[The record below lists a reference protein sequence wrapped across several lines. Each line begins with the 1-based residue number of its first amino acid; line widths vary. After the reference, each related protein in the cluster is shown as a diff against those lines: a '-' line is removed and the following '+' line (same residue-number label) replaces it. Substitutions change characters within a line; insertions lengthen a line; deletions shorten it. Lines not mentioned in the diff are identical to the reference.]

1 MAALVARIVP
11 LPPLRGRA
19 WLLVERNVM
28 VYRHD
33 WLVLVSGFF
42 EPLFYLL
49 AIGVGI
55 SQLVR
60 GFEVDGQLVNYPTFI
75 APAMLASS
83 AMNGAIADTTY
94 NLFFKLKY
102 AKLYDVVL
110 ATPMRPRDVASGEV
124 IWALI
129 RCGLYAAAF
138 LVTMLVMGLLASWWA
153 VLALPGAVLVGF
165 AFASVGMAGTTYMRS
180 WQDFEFVSLAILPM
194 FLLSATFFPLSAY
207 PPAGQLLVQLTPLYH
222 GVVLLRSLTLGTL
235 SWDLL
240 VSVGYLVVMA
250 VVGLWLASRR
260 IGRILLK

>member
-1 MAALVARIVP
+1 
-11 LPPLRGRA
+11 
-19 WLLVERNVM
+19 LVERNLM

-55 SQLVR
+55 SQLVD
-60 GFEVDGQLVNYPTFI
+60 GFVVDGRLVSYPAFI

-102 AKLYDVVL
+102 SKLYDAVL
-110 ATPMRPRDVASGEV
+110 ATPMRPWDVAAGEV

-129 RCGLYAAAF
+129 RGGLYAAAF

-207 PPAGQLLVQLTPLYH
+207 PPVGQFLVQLTPLYH
-222 GVVLLRSLTLGTL
+222 GVVLLRSLTLGSL
-235 SWDLL
+235 SWGLL
-240 VSVGYLVVMA
+240 VSVGYLAAMA
-250 VVGLWLASRR
+250 VAGLWLASRR
-260 IGRILLK
+260 IGRVLLE

>member
-60 GFEVDGQLVNYPTFI
+60 GFEVDGQLVSYPTFI

-110 ATPMRPRDVASGEV
+110 ATPMRPQDVASGEV

-138 LVTMLVMGLLASWWA
+138 LLTMLVMGLLASWWS

-240 VSVGYLVVMA
+240 LSVGYLAVMA
-250 VVGLWLASRR
+250 LVGLWLASRR
-260 IGRILLK
+260 IGRVLLK

>member
-1 MAALVARIVP
+1 MAALVLRMVP
-11 LPPLRGRA
+11 LPPPRGRA
-19 WLLVERNVM
+19 WLLVERNLM

-55 SQLVR
+55 SQLVD
-60 GFEVDGQLVNYPTFI
+60 GFVVDGRLVSYPAFI

-102 AKLYDVVL
+102 SKLYDAVL
-110 ATPMRPRDVASGEV
+110 ATPIRPWDVAAGEV

-129 RCGLYAAAF
+129 RGGLYAAAF
-138 LVTMLVMGLLASWWA
+138 IVTMLVMGLLASWWA
-153 VLALPGAVLVGF
+153 VLALPAAILVGF

-207 PPAGQLLVQLTPLYH
+207 PPVGQFLVQLTPLYH
-222 GVVLLRSLTLGTL
+222 GVVLVRSLTLGSL

-240 VSVGYLVVMA
+240 VSVGYLVAMA
-250 VVGLWLASRR
+250 VAGLWLASRR
-260 IGRILLK
+260 IGHVLLK

>member
-1 MAALVARIVP
+1 MAALVARVLP
-11 LPPLRGRA
+11 LPPPRGRS
-19 WLLVERNVM
+19 WLLVERNLM

-55 SQLVR
+55 SQLVS
-60 GFEVDGQLVNYPTFI
+60 GFTVDGRLVSYPAFI

-102 AKLYDVVL
+102 SKLYDAVL
-110 ATPMRPRDVASGEV
+110 ATPMRPWDVAAGEV

-129 RCGLYAAAF
+129 RGGLYAAAF
-138 LVTMLVMGLLASWWA
+138 LVTMLAMGLLASWWA

-207 PPAGQLLVQLTPLYH
+207 PPVGQFLVQLTPLYH
-222 GVVLLRSLTLGTL
+222 GVVLLRSLTLGSL
-235 SWDLL
+235 SWGLL
-240 VSVGYLVVMA
+240 VSVGYLAAMA
-250 VVGLWLASRR
+250 VAGLWLASRR
-260 IGRILLK
+260 IGRVLLK

>member
-1 MAALVARIVP
+1 MATLIARILP

-19 WLLVERNVM
+19 MLLVERNVM

-49 AIGVGI
+49 SIGVGI
-55 SQLVR
+55 SQLVG
-60 GFEVDGQLVNYPTFI
+60 GFEVDGRTVSYTAFI

-102 AKLYDVVL
+102 AKLYDAVL
-110 ATPMRPRDVASGEV
+110 ATPMRPFDVAAGEI

-129 RCGLYAAAF
+129 RGGLYAGAF
-138 LVTMLVMGLLASWWA
+138 VVTMLVMGLIASWWA
-153 VLALPGAVLVGF
+153 LLALPAAVLVGF
-165 AFASVGMAGTTYMRS
+165 AFAAVGMAGTTYMRT

-207 PPAGQLLVQLTPLYH
+207 PPVGQLLVQLTPLYH
-222 GVVLLRSLTLGTL
+222 GVVLVRALTLGSV

-240 VSVGYLVVMA
+240 VSVAYLVLMA
-250 VVGLWLASRR
+250 ALGLWSASRR